1 MKSFI
6 EKNIIKFKNDKIS
19 EITDPIVNESTISL
33 VINYKQLTSIAC
45 TPEHLKDL
53 AAGFLFTSGITSED
67 NKLLDLKYDEK
78 NNVVHIKMENND
90 IIKELIFSK
99 MRPVGCGSGEL
110 LFAKRNIQRLEND
123 LKIKSLTISSLMKEF
138 NKGSELFLKTG
149 GVHSAALADTEK
161 MLVFRED
168 IGRHN
173 AVDKVIGNMYLN
185 DISLT
190 DKVILTS
197 GRISSEIV
205 MKVINCKIPMII
217 SRSAPTIKAVELA
230 EKNNITLIGFARS
243 TNFNVYTGSQNIN
256 FIQE

>member
-1 MKSFI
+1 
-6 EKNIIKFKNDKIS
+6 
-19 EITDPIVNESTISL
+19 
-33 VINYKQLTSIAC
+33 
-45 TPEHLKDL
+45 
-53 AAGFLFTSGITSED
+53 
-67 NKLLDLKYDEK
+67 
-78 NNVVHIKMENND
+78 
-90 IIKELIFSK
+90 
-99 MRPVGCGSGEL
+99 
-110 LFAKRNIQRLEND
+110 
-123 LKIKSLTISSLMKEF
+123 
-138 NKGSELFLKTG
+138 
-149 GVHSAALADTEK
+149 
-161 MLVFRED
+161 
-168 IGRHN
+168 
-173 AVDKVIGNMYLN
+173 MYLN